1 VIVMARGHP
10 PKLGLFVISRIP
22 APVGGAEGTLDF
34 GGRSRRAYRVIR
46 RFPVAK
52 SKGEWRHSGRLLL
65 GWHSHHSEV
74 SGRICLA
81 QYWHRLVTD
90 LSVVPA
96 DSGLIPET
104 PLLVLP
110 AA

>member
-1 VIVMARGHP
+1 M
-10 PKLGLFVISRIP
+10 
-22 APVGGAEGTLDF
+22 
-34 GGRSRRAYRVIR
+34 
-46 RFPVAK
+46 AK
-52 SKGEWRHSGRLLL
+52 SKGGWRHSGRLLL
-65 GWHSHHSEV
+65 GWQSHHSEV

-81 QYWHRLVTD
+81 QHRHRLVTD
-90 LSVVPA
+90 LSVVPT